1 MSVSDS
7 LPWRTIFAVLLAGL
21 VALGILFL
29 DQFLPFGIWI
39 DAAIAIP
46 IAAVVFFGLLI
57 VFRVEELTM
66 LLEWIRRCSRDAG
79 AMNLIPVVKGALTFV
94 PGVMALRGQGTTGG
108 SDSADYCYGVWLKHV
123 SLLADA
129 GLRGVP
135 PVIAELGPGD
145 SLGTGLC
152 ALLSG
157 AERYV
162 ALDVVQFANTARNL
176 LVFDRLVQLFRERA
190 PRPTRGWPDFDSLLD
205 ARHFPSAVLDEAR
218 LSRSL
223 APDRVAAIR
232 DAVESAGK
240 PDGNGMIEYRVP
252 WSDPSVVRTASV
264 DLIIS
269 HSVMEHVGDVEG
281 TYAACA
287 SWLRPGGWMS
297 HQVDFS
303 DHGIT
308 GQWNGQLAYPDLA
321 WASSPAGALS
331 C

>member
-1 MSVSDS
+1 
-7 LPWRTIFAVLLAGL
+7 
-21 VALGILFL
+21 
-29 DQFLPFGIWI
+29 
-39 DAAIAIP
+39 
-46 IAAVVFFGLLI
+46 
-57 VFRVEELTM
+57 
-66 LLEWIRRCSRDAG
+66 
-79 AMNLIPVVKGALTFV
+79 MNLIPVVKGALTFV

-108 SDSADYCYGVWLKHV
+108 SDTADYCYGVWLKHV

-232 DAVESAGK
+232 DAIESAGK

-321 WASSPAGALS
+321 WRIVTGRRAFPLNRSLWSQHVAAVERSGFDIRRNIGHAREDGLDSTRVATRFRNASAADLKCSEAFLQAIKR
-331 C
+331 